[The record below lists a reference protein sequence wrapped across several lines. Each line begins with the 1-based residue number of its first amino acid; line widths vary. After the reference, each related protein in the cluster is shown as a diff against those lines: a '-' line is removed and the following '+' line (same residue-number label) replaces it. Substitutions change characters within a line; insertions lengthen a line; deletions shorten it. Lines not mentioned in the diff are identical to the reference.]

1 MPPKPKRLPPP
12 TLHHLKHS
20 RQLLEDFMYQYL
32 PQLSSL
38 GAISRINV
46 FCWFSGKWG
55 LTPDAKGGLPFMV
68 LEALRQQRQH
78 LLSNKSTIKPLGL
91 SLFGS
96 ADDSLLPKA
105 LPLLQELN
113 NQSHTARISHQL
125 AGWKEIL
132 KELQLQLQR
141 QPATERNL
149 LLLDPL
155 DLPISSLRELLQLL
169 PKRLDVLL
177 LMPAPA
183 VALSG
188 GYVPK
193 KEPAEA
199 MAALSATLSP
209 LLTAPAE
216 EQTEEKTLPLL
227 FQELKQGLAGS
238 TGRFVMHYSAAAP
251 EHTVCLYGLSHDAL
265 MMEKMLQ
272 ARQKLKKIS
281 EKNVQPG
288 NQLGLF
294 GGGSTADAET
304 DPAAAEIN
312 ICVERILSAEEELDN
327 QALYTLLLQHEL
339 LPQEGIQGLQYLIE
353 AGKLDVLNEKKKK
366 QKSAGTLPISHTAYK
381 LPAPSCYFRLK
392 ANS

>member
-20 RQLLEDFMYQYL
+20 RQLLEDFLYQYL

-55 LTPDAKGGLPFMV
+55 LAPDAKGGLPFMV

-78 LLSNKSTIKPLGL
+78 LLTNKSTIKPLSL
-91 SLFGS
+91 TLFGA
-96 ADDSLLPKA
+96 ADDLLLPKA

-113 NQSHTARISHQL
+113 NQSHTARISHHF
-125 AGWKEIL
+125 ANWKDNL
-132 KELQLQLQR
+132 KELQAQLQR

-155 DLPISSLRELLQLL
+155 DVPISSLKELLQLL

-177 LMPAPA
+177 LMPTPA
-183 VALSG
+183 VLLAGKGLL
-188 GYVPK
+188 K

-199 MAALSATLSP
+199 MAALSALLSP
-209 LLTAPAE
+209 LLPPPAE
-216 EQTEEKTLPLL
+216 EHAEEKTLPLL
-227 FQELKQGLAGS
+227 FQELKQALAAS
-238 TGRFVMHYSAAAP
+238 AGRFVMHYPAAAP
-251 EHTVCLYGLSHDAL
+251 EQAVYLYGLSNDAL
-265 MMEKMLQ
+265 MMEKMLL
-272 ARQKLKKIS
+272 ARQRLKKIS
-281 EKNVQPG
+281 EKNVQSG

-294 GGGSTADAET
+294 GGGSAIEAGADL
-304 DPAAAEIN
+304 AAAEIGMY
-312 ICVERILSAEEELDN
+312 IEQILSTEEELDN

-339 LPQEGIQGLQYLIE
+339 LPQEGILGLQLLIE
-353 AGKLDVLNEKKKK
+353 AGKLEVLNEKKKK
-366 QKSAGTLPISHTAYK
+366 LKAAGPLPISHTASK

-392 ANS
+392 GKS